1 MKTNILV
8 YQVQESE
15 LITELNTFQIIG
27 LLQNLRG
34 FMEILE
40 ENVFLICMLSLKSCN
55 DSKSRYDC

>member
-34 FMEILE
+34 FMEI
-40 ENVFLICMLSLKSCN
+40 
-55 DSKSRYDC
+55 